1 MNGQLAAIRQEID
14 AVFDFPDL
22 KRHMYN
28 LHSILVHDGH
38 AEGGHY
44 YAYIFNHIDRKWRK
58 YSDMLITEVDES
70 DVFRNS
76 IGGEGWASA
85 YYLFFIDL
93 NRIGSDDLYNGFH
106 LIEEGGLAA
115 EWIPTELQSEIME
128 DNARLK
134 NEHIDA
140 EMTKIYKQISDLYA
154 YRNEQCMNYINSEA
168 CQPDL

>member
-1 MNGQLAAIRQEID
+1 
-14 AVFDFPDL
+14 
-22 KRHMYN
+22 MYN